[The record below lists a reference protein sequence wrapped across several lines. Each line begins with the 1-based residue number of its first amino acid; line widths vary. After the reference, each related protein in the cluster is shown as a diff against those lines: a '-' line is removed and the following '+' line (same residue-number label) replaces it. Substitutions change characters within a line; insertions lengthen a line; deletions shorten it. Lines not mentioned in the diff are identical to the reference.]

1 VISQKALLSMGKQ
14 GIFDHKGE
22 RQMSETRYNEGK
34 RVLWIAILINF
45 ILGVAKVLVGTFSH
59 SRAVLADGIHTF
71 SDIASSVGLLVGF
84 FIAKKPADEKH
95 RYGHER
101 AESIAAFVLALLVV
115 VVGIN
120 IGYGSIQRLWIGQL
134 ETPGVLAV
142 WVTVLSIVVKEWQY
156 RFTMK
161 SGKRLRSSALQADA
175 WHHRSDALSS
185 LGALIGVLG
194 SRFGLLWMDS
204 AAGVVVAIVV
214 VKTGI
219 GILFHGIDELMDASL
234 PEEELEIL
242 RSVIHTSRVEAE
254 LTQIRSRRISA
265 GCYLDLT
272 IQVDGEISVDK
283 GHAIADQVEDLAK
296 ETYEDVLG
304 ITVHVEP
311 EHRRE
316 I

>member
-1 VISQKALLSMGKQ
+1 
-14 GIFDHKGE
+14 
-22 RQMSETRYNEGK
+22 MSTIRYNEGK

-45 ILGVAKVLVGTFSH
+45 ILGVMKVLVGLFAH

-115 VVGIN
+115 VVGVN
-120 IGYGSIQRLWIGQL
+120 IGVGAIKSLWIG
-134 ETPGVLAV
+134 EMEAPGVLAV

-156 RFTMK
+156 RFTIK
-161 SGKRLRSSALQADA
+161 AGKRLRSSALQADA

-194 SRFGLLWMDS
+194 SRFGLVWMDS

-214 VKTGI
+214 IKTGI
-219 GILFHGIDELMDASL
+219 DILFHGIDELMDASL
-234 PEEELEIL
+234 PEEELETL
-242 RSVIHTSRVEAE
+242 RTLIHVSQVEAE

-272 IQVDGEISVDK
+272 IQVDGEISVDR
-283 GHAIADQVEDLAK
+283 GHRIADQVEELVR
-296 ETYEDVLG
+296 ETYDDVLG

-311 EHRRE
+311 EYHRE

>member
-1 VISQKALLSMGKQ
+1 
-14 GIFDHKGE
+14 
-22 RQMSETRYNEGK
+22 MSTNRYNEGK
-34 RVLWIAILINF
+34 RVLWIAILINL
-45 ILGVAKVLVGTFSH
+45 ILGVAKVLVGFFAH

-71 SDIASSVGLLVGF
+71 SDIASSIGLLVGF

-101 AESIAAFVLALLVV
+101 AESIAAFVLSLLVV
-115 VVGIN
+115 AVGVN
-120 IGYGSIQRLWIGQL
+120 IGYGALKSLWMGQL

-142 WVTVLSIVVKEWQY
+142 WITVLSIAVKEWQY
-156 RFTMK
+156 RYTMK
-161 SGKRLRSSALQADA
+161 AGKRLKSSALQADA

-185 LGALIGVLG
+185 VGALIGVLG

-204 AAGVVVAIVV
+204 AAGIVVAVVV

-219 GILFHGIDELMDASL
+219 EILIHGVDELMDASL
-234 PEEELEIL
+234 PEGELDIL
-242 RSVIHTSRVEAE
+242 RLAIDSSQVQAE

-272 IQVDGEISVDK
+272 IQVDGEISVDA
-283 GHAIADQVEDLAK
+283 GHTIADQVEELAMH
-296 ETYEDVLG
+296 TYEDVLG

-311 EHRRE
+311 GHQ
-316 I
+316 

>member
-1 VISQKALLSMGKQ
+1 
-14 GIFDHKGE
+14 
-22 RQMSETRYNEGK
+22 MSTIRYNEGK

-45 ILGVAKVLVGTFSH
+45 ILGVMKVLVGFFAH

-115 VVGIN
+115 VVGVN
-120 IGYGSIQRLWIGQL
+120 IGIGAIKSLWIG
-134 ETPGVLAV
+134 EMEAPGVLAV

-156 RFTMK
+156 RFTIK
-161 SGKRLRSSALQADA
+161 AGKRLKSSALQADA

-185 LGALIGVLG
+185 LGALVGVLG
-194 SRFGLLWMDS
+194 SRFGLVWMDS

-214 VKTGI
+214 IKTGI
-219 GILFHGIDELMDASL
+219 DILFHGIDELMDASL
-234 PEEELEIL
+234 PEEELETL
-242 RSVIHTSRVEAE
+242 RALIHTSRVEAE

-272 IQVDGEISVDK
+272 IQVDGEISVDR
-283 GHAIADQVEDLAK
+283 GHRIADQVEELVR
-296 ETYEDVLG
+296 ETYDDILG

-311 EHRRE
+311 EYDRE